1 MQKVYVRKLIRV
13 TRDAH
18 LSGLVQEIYPPLV
31 LSSNEV
37 VFDEKGMIVAWLMKE
52 AINKQMIDQVEK
64 SAKKC
69 TLGEYTIDSRGGNK
83 KTTLGSMPERGGS
96 GKIHLQKH
104 KTKTGMDFLK
114 KNELLIEEIS
124 QIMSAITPTQSFLI
138 DYVPKE
144 HRAMKK
150 FGLCFWNRTPIG
162 RLLTCIAQF

>member
-1 MQKVYVRKLIRV
+1 MQ
-13 TRDAH
+13 
-18 LSGLVQEIYPPLV
+18 S
-31 LSSNEV
+31 
-37 VFDEKGMIVAWLMKE
+37 
-52 AINKQMIDQVEK
+52 QMIDQVEK

-69 TLGEYTIDSRGGNK
+69 MLGEYTIDSRGGNK
-83 KTTLGSMPERGGS
+83 KTTLGSMLERGGS

-150 FGLCFWNRTPIG
+150 FGLCFWNRTPIS